1 MPFLDGAV
9 MRLVVLVCLVTA
21 LGAPAVAQNP
31 PAAAPTRPATAPGPQ
46 SSRLAFISSRTI
58 LDSTPGY
65 AAAESTFF
73 REFQAMRDEV
83 QKLQQQLD
91 SAVQAFDQASIALSP
106 AAKDVRRRELQQMQD
121 RVTQRSSELDARA
134 RSRNQ
139 ELLGPFQARINTI
152 IQGVRAEGNY
162 AMIFDADAQGN
173 GIVAAD
179 PMLNLTA
186 KVIERVRQSNP

>member
-1 MPFLDGAV
+1 
-9 MRLVVLVCLVTA
+9 MRQVVFVCLGVVLAV
-21 LGAPAVAQNP
+21 PAVAQT
-31 PAAAPTRPATAPGPQ
+31 PAGSTRPAPAATM
-46 SSRLAFISSRTI
+46 RLAFISSRTI

-106 AAKDVRRRELQQMQD
+106 AAKTAKRTELQGMQD
-121 RVTQRSSELDARA
+121 RMSQRSSELDSRARA
-134 RSRNQ
+134 RNQ

-152 IQGVRAEGNY
+152 IQGIRAEGNY
-162 AMIFDADAQGN
+162 AVIFDADAQGN

-179 PMLNLTA
+179 PALNLTSR
-186 KVIERVRQSNP
+186 VIERLRQSNP

>member
-1 MPFLDGAV
+1 
-9 MRLVVLVCLVTA
+9 MRRVVLVCLVTA
-21 LGAPAVAQNP
+21 LGAPAAAQNP
-31 PAAAPTRPATAPGPQ
+31 PAATPTRPATAAGSQ
-46 SSRLAFISSRTI
+46 ARLAFISSRTI

-91 SAVQAFDQASIALSP
+91 SAVQAYDQASIALSP
-106 AAKDVRRRELQQMQD
+106 AAKDAKRRELQQLQERMG
-121 RVTQRSSELDARA
+121 QRSSELDSRARA
-134 RSRNQ
+134 RNQ
-139 ELLGPFQARINTI
+139 ELLGPYQARINSI
-152 IQGVRAEGNY
+152 IQGIRAEGNY

-179 PMLNLTA
+179 PMLNLTP

>member
-1 MPFLDGAV
+1 MPFLDGVV
-9 MRLVVLVCLVTA
+9 MRRVVLVCLLTV
-21 LGAPAVAQNP
+21 LGGSAAAQNP
-31 PAAAPTRPATAPGPQ
+31 PAATPARPTTAAGQ

-106 AAKDVRRRELQQMQD
+106 AAKDVKRRELQQLQD
-121 RVTQRSSELDARA
+121 RITQRSSELDARA

-139 ELLGPFQARINTI
+139 ELLAPYQARINTI
-152 IQGVRAEGNY
+152 IQGIRAEGNY

-179 PMLNLTA
+179 PMLNLTS
-186 KVIERVRQSNP
+186 KVIERVRRSNP

>member
-1 MPFLDGAV
+1 
-9 MRLVVLVCLVTA
+9 MRRVVLVCLA
-21 LGAPAVAQNP
+21 AGLAAPATAQNP
-31 PAAAPTRPATAPGPQ
+31 PTPAPRPSAQAPAPM
-46 SSRLAFISSRTI
+46 RLAFISSRTI

-65 AAAESTFF
+65 AAAESTFY

-106 AAKDVRRRELQQMQD
+106 AAKDAKRRELQTLQERM
-121 RVTQRSSELDARA
+121 TQRSSQLDSNARA
-134 RSRNQ
+134 RNQ

-152 IQGVRAEGNY
+152 IQGIRAEGNY
-162 AMIFDADAQGN
+162 AFIFDGDAQGA

-186 KVIERVRQSNP
+186 RVISRLRQSGP

>member
-1 MPFLDGAV
+1 
-9 MRLVVLVCLVTA
+9 MRRVVLVCLVTV
-21 LGAPAVAQNP
+21 LGGSAAAQNP
-31 PAAAPTRPATAPGPQ
+31 PAATPTRPTTAGQ
-46 SSRLAFISSRTI
+46 AARLAFISSRAI

-91 SAVQAFDQASIALSP
+91 SAVQVFDQASIALSP
-106 AAKDVRRRELQQMQD
+106 AAKDVKRRELQGLQD
-121 RVTQRSSELDARA
+121 RISQRSSELDARA
-134 RSRNQ
+134 RLRNQ
-139 ELLGPFQARINTI
+139 ELLSPYQARINTI
-152 IQGVRAEGNY
+152 IQGIRAEGNY

-179 PMLNLTA
+179 PTLNLTS
-186 KVIERVRQSNP
+186 KVIERVRRSNP

>member
-1 MPFLDGAV
+1 
-9 MRLVVLVCLVTA
+9 MRRVVLVCLATV
-21 LGAPAVAQNP
+21 LGGSAAAQNP
-31 PAAAPTRPATAPGPQ
+31 PAAAPARPTTAAGQ
-46 SSRLAFISSRTI
+46 FSRLAFISSRTI

-106 AAKDVRRRELQQMQD
+106 AAKDVKRRELQQLQD
-121 RVTQRSSELDARA
+121 RITQRSSELDARA
-134 RSRNQ
+134 RARNQ
-139 ELLGPFQARINTI
+139 ELLAPYQARINTI
-152 IQGVRAEGNY
+152 IQGIRAEGNY
-162 AMIFDADAQGN
+162 AIIFDADAQGN

-179 PMLNLTA
+179 PMLNLTS
-186 KVIERVRQSNP
+186 KVIERVRRSNP

>member
-1 MPFLDGAV
+1 
-9 MRLVVLVCLVTA
+9 MRRVVLVCLVTA
-21 LGAPAVAQNP
+21 LGAPAAAQNP
-31 PAAAPTRPATAPGPQ
+31 PAPTSSRPATAAGSQ
-46 SSRLAFISSRTI
+46 SRLAFISSRTI

-65 AAAESTFF
+65 AVAESTFF

-91 SAVQAFDQASIALSP
+91 SAVQAYDQASIALSP
-106 AAKDVRRRELQQMQD
+106 AAKDAKRRELQQLQD
-121 RVTQRSSELDARA
+121 RMGQRSSELDSRARA
-134 RSRNQ
+134 RNQ

-152 IQGVRAEGNY
+152 IQGIRAEGNY

>member
-1 MPFLDGAV
+1 MPFLDGVV
-9 MRLVVLVCLVTA
+9 MRRVVLVCLVTA
-21 LGAPAVAQNP
+21 LGAPAAAQNP
-31 PAAAPTRPATAPGPQ
+31 PAATPTRLATAAG
-46 SSRLAFISSRTI
+46 RLAFISSRTI

-106 AAKDVRRRELQQMQD
+106 AAKDVKRRELQQMQD
-121 RVTQRSSELDARA
+121 RITQRSSELDGRA

-139 ELLGPFQARINTI
+139 ELLGPYQARINTI
-152 IQGVRAEGNY
+152 IQGIRAEGNY
-162 AMIFDADAQGN
+162 AIIFDADAQGN

>member
-1 MPFLDGAV
+1 
-9 MRLVVLVCLVTA
+9 MRQAVLVCLGAA
-21 LGAPAVAQNP
+21 LAAPVAAQNP
-31 PAAAPTRPATAPGPQ
+31 TTPARPAAAATG
-46 SSRLAFISSRTI
+46 RLAFLSSRTI

-106 AAKDVRRRELQQMQD
+106 AAKTAKRTELQTMQE
-121 RVTQRSSELDARA
+121 RMSQRSSELDSRARA
-134 RSRNQ
+134 RNQ

-152 IQGVRAEGNY
+152 IQGMRAEGNY
-162 AMIFDADAQGN
+162 AIIFDSDAQGN

-179 PMLNLTA
+179 PALNLTSR
-186 KVIERVRQSNP
+186 VIERLRQSNP

>member
-1 MPFLDGAV
+1 
-9 MRLVVLVCLVTA
+9 MRQVVLVCLGTVLAGSAMAQTPST
-21 LGAPAVAQNP
+21 PAR
-31 PAAAPTRPATAPGPQ
+31 PAASNA
-46 SSRLAFISSRTI
+46 RLAFLSSRAI

-106 AAKDVRRRELQQMQD
+106 AAKTTKRTELQGMQD
-121 RVTQRSSELDARA
+121 RMTQRSSELDSRARA
-134 RSRNQ
+134 RNQ

-152 IQGVRAEGNY
+152 IQGIRAEGNY
-162 AMIFDADAQGN
+162 TLIFDADAQGN

-179 PMLNLTA
+179 PALNITS
-186 KVIERVRQSNP
+186 KVIERLRQSSP

>member
-1 MPFLDGAV
+1 
-9 MRLVVLVCLVTA
+9 MRQVVFVCLGFTLAGSA
-21 LGAPAVAQNP
+21 LAQTPSTPARP
-31 PAAAPTRPATAPGPQ
+31 PAATTA
-46 SSRLAFISSRTI
+46 RLAFLSSRTI

-106 AAKDVRRRELQQMQD
+106 AAKTAKRAELQAMQE
-121 RVTQRSSELDARA
+121 RMTQRSSELDSRARA
-134 RSRNQ
+134 RNQ

-152 IQGVRAEGNY
+152 IQGIRAEGNY
-162 AMIFDADAQGN
+162 TLIFDADAQGN

-179 PMLNLTA
+179 PALNITS
-186 KVIERVRQSNP
+186 KVIERLRQSNP

>member
-1 MPFLDGAV
+1 
-9 MRLVVLVCLVTA
+9 MRRVVLVCLAAGLAV
-21 LGAPAVAQNP
+21 PASAQNP
-31 PAAAPTRPATAPGPQ
+31 PAPAPRPSAQALAPM
-46 SSRLAFISSRTI
+46 RLAFISSRTI

-65 AAAESTFF
+65 AAAESTFY

-106 AAKDVRRRELQQMQD
+106 AAKDAKRRELQTMQE
-121 RVTQRSSELDARA
+121 RMTQRSSQLDSNARA
-134 RSRNQ
+134 RNQ

-152 IQGVRAEGNY
+152 IQGIRAEGNY
-162 AMIFDADAQGN
+162 AFIFDGDAQGA

-179 PMLNLTA
+179 PTLNLTSR
-186 KVIERVRQSNP
+186 VISRLRQSGP

>member
-1 MPFLDGAV
+1 MW
-9 MRLVVLVCLVTA
+9 RVVFVCLVTA
-21 LGAPAVAQNP
+21 LGAPAAAQNP
-31 PAAAPTRPATAPGPQ
+31 PAATPTRPAIAAGPQ
-46 SSRLAFISSRTI
+46 ASRLAFISSRTI

-91 SAVQAFDQASIALSP
+91 SAVQAYDQASIALSP
-106 AAKDVRRRELQQMQD
+106 AAKEAKRRELQQLQD
-121 RVTQRSSELDARA
+121 RMGQRSSELDSRARA
-134 RSRNQ
+134 RNQ